1 MLSLVIQ
8 KLKKFRFSVPSLILL
23 VLASYRTLTSGDSIQ
38 LVGVCAAIVPFI
50 CQFQNY
56 PKDESAPA
64 LKDVISSYLLNLIL
78 MVLYLGWILLLTWAG
93 RAFIPGY
100 TMNPHFKDMLF
111 IAIAADVV
119 FISAVIPV
127 CRELTPFQRMIPGLI
142 LTNALLFFMMMA
154 SSFVKVTALTNIPLI
169 ATGFCALVLVL
180 TFSMIFAGYAER
192 KKK

>member
-23 VLASYRTLTSGDSIQ
+23 ALASYRTLTSGDSIQ

-50 CQFQNY
+50 CQFQNFA
-56 PKDESAPA
+56 KAENAPA
-64 LKDVISSYLLNLIL
+64 MKDVISSYLLNLIL

-93 RAFIPGY
+93 KTFIPGY
-100 TMNPHFKDMLF
+100 IVNPYFKDMLF

-154 SSFVKVTALTNIPLI
+154 SSFVKATALTNIPLI
-169 ATGFCALVLVL
+169 AMGFCALVLVL